1 VGDCSGCSGGKKVG
15 NLGGSGNSLTFTGVS
30 APRDG
35 TYLLT
40 LGYVD
45 GDSSRTLVVTV
56 DGTPQRVPVAG
67 SNDNDW
73 GRAQQVTV
81 PVRLTA
87 GANTV
92 VLGNPDDYAPDVDR
106 ISV

>member
-1 VGDCSGCSGGKKVG
+1 
-15 NLGGSGNSLTFTGVS
+15 
-30 APRDG
+30 
-35 TYLLT
+35 
-40 LGYVD
+40 
-45 GDSSRTLVVTV
+45 
-56 DGTPQRVPVAG
+56 
-67 SNDNDW
+67 
-73 GRAQQVTV
+73 VTV